1 MSRPSLMSVF
11 AEYLRQKEA
20 QEVAEF
26 SAQYVQKLNS
36 FIIEKL
42 RDDLM
47 DMVTQPP
54 LIHNRTLSSG
64 STTTIDVGGIKR
76 FLATV
81 NQYMTV
87 FETTSKD
94 IDVSP
99 RKETFWVQNLQQQDM
114 DAWRQALHYYT
125 MLYAAYGGKE
135 VK

>member
-1 MSRPSLMSVF
+1 MSIYYEQQKR
-11 AEYLRQKEA
+11 KEA

-26 SAQYVQKLNS
+26 SAQHVQKLNS
-36 FIIEKL
+36 FMIEKL

-54 LIHNRTLSSG
+54 LIHVTAG
-64 STTTIDVGGIKR
+64 HAAEIDSKGIKR
-76 FLATV
+76 FLAAV
-81 NQYMTV
+81 SQYMNV

-94 IDVSP
+94 IDTSP

-125 MLYAAYGGKE
+125 MLYAAYGKE
-135 VK
+135 DK